1 MSIRKCEIN
10 AIEVGDHVIRT
21 ITVELWS
28 LEQLKWRKNIYY
40 RRQQMHWWDVILY
53 PVGSNL
59 IKGNKCKILVIQY
72 NNFWL
77 KHSQKEC
84 AVICNVRGEI
94 ITLTKHTLEIISNTW
109 MKRK

>member
-59 IKGNKCKILVIQY
+59 IKY
-72 NNFWL
+72 
-77 KHSQKEC
+77 
-84 AVICNVRGEI
+84 R
-94 ITLTKHTLEIISNTW
+94 
-109 MKRK
+109 RK